1 MKKSLLV
8 LLALLLSLLAVFV
21 ACGPDGGGDDDEEGT
36 YTVSFILGYGT
47 NDIIETKEIAIGR
60 KIGKLPP
67 EPERDGYT
75 FGGWFLSTDLEFKKE
90 VTSSSKFEE
99 DVILVPNW
107 VPIPPCD
114 HSVGYENAAVTPQTC
129 ESPSMLIQRCLN
141 CGETKETQLQPA
153 LGHKI
158 KTNDPVAA
166 NCGYDGYTLKE
177 CTRKGCKWEEK
188 VDIVPAT
195 GIHTRIDR
203 WFLVR
208 TQTDYSYGEERRPC
222 QICGLY
228 EYRYIEP
235 NKLSEFDS
243 LPIKQVVVGGQ
254 VYVDVAS
261 TGLAYATSLYRLTQ
275 AGNVI
280 DGAPGTYWRA
290 DTLVDSDK
298 YTGDVLNLKLATA
311 FEVAVIEFTIPNYW
325 GWKLGPECTVK
336 YDVEVCENGEWIKV
350 GTISDADVQDS
361 LSKNAVVALELDR
374 LYNVTEIR
382 ATVTHATR
390 YTPAMICEIK
400 VYGKVEE
407 FKRAPQSVG
416 SVVIGSITGSYNSWV
431 NSSAENLLD
440 GDSGTSWCTD
450 ARVWRDSMY
459 YGRSTN
465 IITNWVTTY
474 DNDNDETTLSTATK
488 TVSKV
493 VVNTSKLVGQ
503 TFSVVACRQWME
515 PRMVKQQTVTQVPDV
530 DENGDPK
537 VDEEGNPI
545 MKDVYEDVLDP
556 ETNKPIYI
564 QATDENGDP
573 IFDMKTEWYN
583 LYSPTIKDEN
593 SKPAKTIKIDANSA
607 SSYEFVPMT
616 GENLTQ
622 TTLSDIVAVRVE
634 VDNYGADDTVNKPGI
649 TSVVITENNSA
660 VTYDD
665 LEWNLRRKVY
675 AQFDFPQSTYV
686 AYLDINCNKDVG
698 RIMSIQIWKEDQTH
712 PNGGYWEEYGDKIE
726 VLESSAV
733 GGTALFTRD
742 FGFYVSK
749 IRVEI
754 TVEPA
759 IFGAYI
765 LDIIPY
771 TVAEVATE
779 LPDAVGCKHKYS
791 TLDPV
796 QIVLPTCTT
805 SGYSVFKCFTC
816 DFTWKTDSIDMT
828 GHKWDQGTVNFDG
841 LNEVKVYKCKTGGC
855 KATKKVVT
863 RLFDTTAQ
871 GYITAPTVTKYF
883 HNANGAWS
891 MTFDDGNYIDTYE
904 WVIPEFSERNMKATA
919 VITAQYA
926 GSYVNEWR
934 RYLASGAFD
943 MGSHSTKHGG
953 PFHSDPADEAVLVK
967 EIDDAHFTF
976 MSWFPGQ
983 RILGFATPNGATGKD
998 TANFVNDLMMG
1009 GRSGG
1014 QAGTY
1019 CDPDTLTSRETWG
1032 NMPSYIAY
1040 ATTKFEGTSSNDGV
1054 SYKGAIDYLSSKKLW
1069 TVECI
1074 HTIHTGATSESDIA
1088 GDKFSVNKFVFE
1100 KKLDYLVQKGVWV
1113 ASYTQA
1119 IQYFREA
1126 HAAEIK
1132 NMEISGTAISFNVT
1146 DGLDDT
1152 MLNHPL
1158 TFQFGLPSGWT
1169 NVTVTQNGVEIPMVS
1184 SSDYAPNMEE
1194 EMACTIKDGVLYFD
1208 AIPDAGTVVITKK

>member
-1 MKKSLLV
+1 MKKKLLV
-8 LLALLLSLLAVFV
+8 FLVALLALLTVLV
-21 ACGPDGGGDDDEEGT
+21 ACNPDGGDGDDEDT
-36 YTVSFILGYGT
+36 YTASFILGYGS
-47 NDIIETKEIAIGR
+47 NDIIDTREIEVGGR
-60 KIGKLPP
+60 LGKLHTP
-67 EPERDGYT
+67 PERDGYT
-75 FGGWFLSTDLEFKKE
+75 FGGWFVSTDLEYEDK
-90 VTSSSKFEE
+90 VTSSSRFEE
-99 DVILVPNW
+99 DVILVAYWIPD
-107 VPIPPCD
+107 PPCD
-114 HSVGYENAAVTPQTC
+114 HSVGYENAAVTAQTC
-129 ESPSMLIQRCLN
+129 ESPSVLIQRCLN
-141 CGETKETQLQPA
+141 CGATKETELQPA

-222 QICGLY
+222 NVCGLY

-235 NKLSEFDS
+235 NKLSEFNS
-243 LPIKQVVVGGQ
+243 LPIKQVVRDNQ

-290 DTLVDSDK
+290 DTLVDNNT
-298 YTGDVLNLKLATA
+298 YAGDVLNLKLAQA
-311 FEVAVIEFTIPNYW
+311 FDVAVIEFTIPNYW
-325 GWKLGPECTVK
+325 GWNLGPECTVK
-336 YDVEVCENGEWIKV
+336 FDIEVCENGEWIKV
-350 GTISDADVQDS
+350 GTISDADAQDPV
-361 LSKNAVVALELDR
+361 SKNAVVALELDR
-374 LYNVTEIR
+374 IYNITEVR

-416 SVVIGSITGSYNSWV
+416 SIVTGSITGSYNSWV
-431 NSSAENLLD
+431 DSSAENLLD
-440 GDSGTSWCTD
+440 NNGDTSWCTD
-450 ARVWRDSMY
+450 ARVWRDEMY

-465 IITNWVTTY
+465 IITNWVVTY

-488 TVSKV
+488 TISKV
-493 VVNTSKLVGQ
+493 VVNTEKLIGQ
-503 TFSVVACRQWME
+503 SFNVVACRQWME
-515 PRMVKQQTVTQVPDV
+515 PRMVKEQTVTQVPDLDEEGNQKV
-530 DENGDPK
+530 DENGDL
-537 VDEEGNPI
+537 
-545 MKDVYEDVLDP
+545 MFKDVYEDVLDP
-556 ETNKPIYI
+556 ETNKPVYV

-573 IFDMKTEWYN
+573 IYDMKTEWFN
-583 LYSPTIKDEN
+583 LYSTSVKD
-593 SKPAKTIKIDANSA
+593 SKGSPATTVTIDANSA
-607 SSYEFVPMT
+607 SSYEFVPMND
-616 GENLTQ
+616 GSA

-649 TSVVITENNSA
+649 TSVKITEDGNDS
-660 VTYDD
+660 TYSN
-665 LEWNLRRKVY
+665 LEWNLRRRVY

-686 AYLDINCNKDVG
+686 AYLDISCNKDVG
-698 RIMSIQIWKEDQTH
+698 RVMSIQIWKEDSTH
-712 PNGGYWEEYGDKIE
+712 PNGGYWEEYGDKIQIYE
-726 VLESSAV
+726 NSAV
-733 GGTALFTRD
+733 GGTVLFTRD
-742 FGFYVSK
+742 FGFYVTK

-759 IFGAYI
+759 IYGAYI
-765 LDIIPY
+765 KDIIPY
-771 TVAEVATE
+771 TVAEIATE
-779 LPDAVGCKHKYS
+779 LPNATGCKHKYS

-796 QIVLPTCTT
+796 EIVLPTCTT
-805 SGYSVFKCFTC
+805 AGYSVFKCFTC
-816 DFTWKTDSIDMT
+816 DFTWKTDAVDMT
-828 GHKWDQGTVNFDG
+828 GHKWDQGTTGFDG
-841 LNEVKVYKCKTGGC
+841 LNEVKTYKCKTGGC
-855 KATKKVVT
+855 KASKKEIT
-863 RLFDTTAQ
+863 RLYDSTAQ
-871 GYITAPTVTKYF
+871 GYISAPTVTKYF

-904 WVIPEFSERNMKATA
+904 WVIPQFTSRNMTATA

-934 RYLASGAFD
+934 RYLATGAFD

-953 PFHSDPADEAVLVK
+953 PFHSDPADEAVLIK

-998 TANFVNDLMMG
+998 TAKFVNDLMMG

-1019 CDPDTLTSRETWG
+1019 CDPDTLTSREAWG

-1040 ATTKFEGTSSNDGV
+1040 ATTKFEGTSSADGV

-1074 HTIHTGATSESDIA
+1074 HTIYTGATSESDVA
-1088 GDKFSVNKFVFE
+1088 GDKFSVNKYVFE

-1113 ASYTQA
+1113 ASYTEA

-1132 NMEISGTAISFNVT
+1132 NMSATGTAISFEVT

-1158 TFQFGLPSGWT
+1158 TFQFGLPNGWT

-1184 SSDYAPNMEE
+1184 SSEYAPNMEE
-1194 EMACTIKDGVLYFD
+1194 EMACTIIGGVLYFD

>member
-21 ACGPDGGGDDDEEGT
+21 ACGPDGGGDDEEEGT

-114 HSVGYENAAVTPQTC
+114 HAVGYENAAVTPQTC

-158 KTNDPVAA
+158 KTNDPVPA

-195 GIHTRIDR
+195 GIHTYQDR

-208 TQTDYSYGEERRPC
+208 TQTDYSYGEERRAC
-222 QICGLY
+222 NVCGRY
-228 EYRYIEP
+228 EYRYIDP
-235 NKLSEFDS
+235 NKLDEFET

-261 TGLAYATSLYRLTQ
+261 TATASATSLYRLTK
-275 AGNVI
+275 AASVI

-290 DTLVDSDK
+290 NTLADSDK
-298 YTGDVLNLKLATA
+298 YTGDVLNLKLAAA
-311 FEVAVIEFTIPNYW
+311 FDVAVIEFTIPNYW
-325 GWKLGPECTVK
+325 AWKLGPECTVK
-336 YDVEVCENGEWIKV
+336 YDIEVCENGEWKKV
-350 GTISDADVQDS
+350 GTVSDTDAQDS

-374 LYNVTEIR
+374 VYNITEIR

-407 FKRAPQSVG
+407 FKRAPQSIASLASG
-416 SVVIGSITGSYNSWV
+416 FITGSYNAWV

-440 GDSGTSWCTD
+440 GDPQSSWCTD
-450 ARVWRDSMY
+450 ARVWRDTMY
-459 YGRSTN
+459 YGRSAD

-488 TVSKV
+488 TISKV
-493 VVNTSKLVGQ
+493 VVNTDKLIGQ

-515 PRMVKQQTVTQVPDV
+515 PRMVKQQNVTQVPDV
-530 DENGDPK
+530 DEEGNPK
-537 VDEEGNPI
+537 VDENGDPI

-556 ETNKPIYI
+556 ETNQPVYI

-583 LYSPTIKDEN
+583 LYSPTIKDEKN
-593 SKPAKTIKIDANSA
+593 KPATTIKIDANSA

-616 GENLTQ
+616 GETLAQ

-634 VDNYGADDTVNKPGI
+634 VDNYGADDTVDKPGI
-649 TSVVITENNSA
+649 TSVVINEGGTDKTYNNLKW
-660 VTYDD
+660 T
-665 LEWNLRRKVY
+665 LRRKVY
-675 AQFDFPQSTYV
+675 AQFDFPQTQFIT
-686 AYLDINCNKDVG
+686 YLDIFCNKDAG
-698 RIMSIQIWKEDQTH
+698 REISIQYWVTDSSH
-712 PNGGYWEEYGDKIE
+712 PNGGYWKQYGDRIVIKETDSVTGE
-726 VLESSAV
+726 V
-733 GGTALFTRD
+733 TITRD
-742 FGFYVSK
+742 FGFNVDK
-749 IRVEI
+749 LRIET

-759 IFGAYI
+759 IYGAYI
-765 LDIIPY
+765 KDITPY
-771 TVAEVATE
+771 TVAELATS
-779 LPDAVGCKHKYS
+779 LPTTTDCKHNYS

-796 QIVLPTCTT
+796 EIVIPNCTT
-805 SGYSVFKCFTC
+805 AGYSIFKCLTC
-816 DFTWKTDSIDMT
+816 DATWKTDAVDAT
-828 GHKWDQGTVNFDG
+828 GHKWDQGTTGFDG
-841 LNEVKVYKCKTGGC
+841 LNEVKTYKCKTGGC

-863 RLFDTTAQ
+863 RLYDTTAES
-871 GYITAPTVTKYF
+871 YITAPTVTKYY

-904 WVIPEFSERNMKATA
+904 WVAPQLAARNMKATA

-926 GSYVNEWR
+926 SSYINNWKS
-934 RYLASGAFD
+934 YIATGAFD
-943 MGSHSTKHGG
+943 IGSHSLKHGSG
-953 PFHSDPADEAVLVK
+953 FDSDPADEQVLMT
-967 EIDDAHFTF
+967 EIDNAHFTF
-976 MSWFPGQ
+976 MNWFPGQ
-983 RILGFATPNGATGKD
+983 RVLGFATPNGKTSNGCAD
-998 TANFVNDLMMG
+998 FVNDLMLA

-1019 CDPDTLTSRETWG
+1019 CDPDTLTSRGAWG
-1032 NMPSYIAY
+1032 NLPSYVAY
-1040 ATTKFEGTSSNDGV
+1040 ATTKFDGTSSADGV
-1054 SYKGAIDYLSSKKLW
+1054 SYKGAIDYLASKKLW

-1074 HTIHTGATSESDIA
+1074 HTIYTGAENESDIA
-1088 GDKFSVNKFVFE
+1088 GDKFSTNKFVFE
-1100 KKLDYLVQKGVWV
+1100 KKLDYFITKGVWV
-1113 ASYTQA
+1113 ASYTEA
-1119 IQYFREA
+1119 ASYFREA

-1132 NMEISGTAISFNVT
+1132 DMTIEGTAVSFEVT

-1152 MLNHPL
+1152 MLVQPL
-1158 TFQFGLPSGWT
+1158 TFQFALPSGWT